1 MEHAHEEQHF
11 RKLVDSFV
19 KCTTTIFVKLC
30 YCGQHY
36 RVDKRMEGLVTKELQ
51 AVE

>member
-19 KCTTTIFVKLC
+19 KCTTTILLSCVT
-30 YCGQHY
+30 
-36 RVDKRMEGLVTKELQ
+36 VDSTIEWTKEWK
-51 AVE
+51 V